1 MRKNLLKSFT
11 AIGCASLL
19 LSACSD
25 YDPAALLNC
34 EKAAFNLADSN
45 TVHSLKML
53 SANMLRNQDLKL
65 LSMEAY
71 LQDSVRVILN
81 IADTSYRGQAL
92 QNDSLRTGTYTFS
105 LRQSGP
111 HSGKALLGL
120 KDGKDYKFLT
130 TDTSAITILEIDV
143 TNRNVSGAYYI
154 ETLNPARKLS
164 GGFSKVCFQSIQ

>member
-1 MRKNLLKSFT
+1 MLKDLLKRFT

-34 EKAAFNLADSN
+34 EKAAFNLSDS
-45 TVHSLKML
+45 TAVHSLKML

-81 IADTSYRGQAL
+81 LSDASYDDQGL
-92 QNDSLRTGTYTFS
+92 QNDSLHTGEYTFS
-105 LRQSGP
+105 PRQSGP
-111 HSGKALLGL
+111 NTGKVLLGL

-130 TDTSAITILEIDV
+130 TDTSSVTILEIDV
-143 TNRNVSGAYYI
+143 ANRNVSGAYYI
-154 ETLNPARKLS
+154 ETVNPSRKLY